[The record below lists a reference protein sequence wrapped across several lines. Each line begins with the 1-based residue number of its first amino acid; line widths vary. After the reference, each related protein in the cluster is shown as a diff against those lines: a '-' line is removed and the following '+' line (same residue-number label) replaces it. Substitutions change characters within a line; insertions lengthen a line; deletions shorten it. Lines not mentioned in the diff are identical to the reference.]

1 MGMKLSEQFQRFAKY
16 ECENSSKLYEVL
28 SYQIAEDAELLDIVT
43 TIPTGQPKP
52 NLLFAIVHY
61 LLFEKDESLKNY
73 YPTFSDH
80 LLPAEEAF
88 LPFKQFVLKH
98 EQSLNELFQTKLVQT
113 NEVRRCAY
121 LYPMLAEIYEEHK
134 QPLALVE
141 IGTSAGL
148 QLGVDQYNYLYN
160 GEISVTNSKT
170 PVIISSENI
179 GTPLPN
185 AIYTTPKV
193 KTRIGVDLNPID
205 VKDENELRWL
215 QALIW
220 PEHHERRELL
230 KAAANVVTQLDLHL
244 VQGDGIAKLEELCEL
259 IPEGE
264 MIVVFHTHVANQIPM
279 EGRQQ
284 LVEKLSKISTK
295 RPLYHC
301 YNNMYDPNLHQDYIY
316 DGEIIEKRMME
327 NTDGHARWFNWAK

>member
-1 MGMKLSEQFQRFAKY
+1 M
-16 ECENSSKLYEVL
+16 C
-28 SYQIAEDAELLDIVT
+28 
-43 TIPTGQPKP
+43 
-52 NLLFAIVHY
+52 LFISNACRN
-61 LLFEKDESLKNY
+61 F
-73 YPTFSDH
+73 
-80 LLPAEEAF
+80 
-88 LPFKQFVLKH
+88 
-98 EQSLNELFQTKLVQT
+98 
-113 NEVRRCAY
+113 
-121 LYPMLAEIYEEHK
+121 EEHK

-205 VKDENELRWL
+205 LKDENELRWL

-230 KAAANVVTQLDLHL
+230 KEAANVVTQLHL
-244 VQGDGIAKLEELCEL
+244 QLVRGDGIAKLEDLCEL

>member
-1 MGMKLSEQFQRFAKY
+1 MGIKLSEQFQRFAKY

-28 SYQIAEDAELLDIVT
+28 SYQIAEDAELLDIAA

-52 NLLFAIVHY
+52 NLLFASVQY
-61 LLFEKDESLKNY
+61 LLFEKDESLKDY
-73 YPTFSDH
+73 YPTFTNH
-80 LLPAEEAF
+80 PLPAEEAF
-88 LPFKQFVLKH
+88 LPFKQFVLKY
-98 EQSLNELFQTKLVQT
+98 EQPLKELFQTKLVQT

-121 LYPMLAEIYEEHK
+121 LYPMLAEIFEEHK
-134 QPLALVE
+134 QPLALIE

-170 PVIISSENI
+170 PVIISSKNI
-179 GTPLPN
+179 GAPLSN
-185 AIYTTPKV
+185 AIYTKPKV

-205 VKDENELRWL
+205 LKDENELRWL

-230 KAAANVVTQLDLHL
+230 KAAANVVTQLPLQL
-244 VQGDGIAKLEELCEL
+244 VRGDGIAKLEELCEL
-259 IPEGE
+259 IPEDE
-264 MIVVFHTHVANQIPM
+264 MIVVFHTHVANQIPK

-284 LVEKLSKISTK
+284 LVEKLKNISIK

-301 YNNMYDPNLHQDYIY
+301 YNNMFDPNLHQDYVQN
-316 DGEIIEKRMME
+316 GEIIKKRVME
-327 NTDGHARWFNWAK
+327 NTDGHARWFNWVQ